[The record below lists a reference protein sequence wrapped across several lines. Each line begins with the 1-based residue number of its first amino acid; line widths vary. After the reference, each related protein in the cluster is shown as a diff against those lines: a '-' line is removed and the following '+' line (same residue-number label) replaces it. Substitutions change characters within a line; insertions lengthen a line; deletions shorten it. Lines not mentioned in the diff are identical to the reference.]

1 MKQFTPFKAA
11 ALTLLL
17 LTSVQGVL
25 AASESKP
32 HVAPGYLGSG
42 FGVPVKNNYG
52 ECWMSGPVPNFK
64 PSPDC
69 MTPIES
75 PAVEAAPTPAPAV
88 EAPSV
93 VPEPKV
99 AEPAPI
105 PEPAA
110 PIHMSLSADAL
121 FDFDKSKL
129 RPAGMKAI
137 EEALAKTMMEGGPMN
152 VERIMVIG
160 HTDSVGTI
168 PYNQKLSERRANSVK
183 VFMMSKGVPADRI
196 VTEGRGKLDPIA
208 TNKTAEGRQL
218 NRRVDITFEGT
229 EPAQQ

>member
-1 MKQFTPFKAA
+1 MKQFTKFKATA
-11 ALTLLL
+11 ITLLL
-17 LTSVQGVL
+17 LTSVPYAL
-25 AASESKP
+25 ADSETKA
-32 HVAPGYLGSG
+32 HVAPGYLSSG
-42 FGVPVKNNYG
+42 FGIPVKNNYG
-52 ECWMSGPVPNFK
+52 ECWMSGPVPDFK

-69 MTPIES
+69 MTPI
-75 PAVEAAPTPAPAV
+75 AAPV
-88 EAPSV
+88 I
-93 VPEPKV
+93 
-99 AEPAPI
+99 API
-105 PEPAA
+105 PTPEPTTAAPAPQPKQAEPVPVPAA
-110 PIHMSLSADAL
+110 PVHMSLSADAL

-152 VERIMVIG
+152 VERILVVG

-183 VFMMSKGVPADRI
+183 VFMMSKGVPADII

-229 EPAQQ
+229 EPAQK

>member
-1 MKQFTPFKAA
+1 MKQ
-11 ALTLLL
+11 LNYLSVV
-17 LTSVQGVL
+17 TSAILMLVTTNL
-25 AASESKP
+25 AMASESSG
-32 HVAPGYLGSG
+32 HVAPGYLSSG
-42 FGVPVKNNYG
+42 FGIPVKNNYG
-52 ECWMSGPVPNFK
+52 ECWMSGPVPDFK
-64 PSPDC
+64 PSADC
-69 MTPIES
+69 MQHIE
-75 PAVEAAPTPAPAV
+75 PAVADAPVPVPEAAPVEQKQASPEVVAPV
-88 EAPSV
+88 
-93 VPEPKV
+93 
-99 AEPAPI
+99 
-105 PEPAA
+105 PAA

-137 EEALAKTMMEGGPMN
+137 EEALAKTLIEGGPLT
-152 VERIMVIG
+152 VERILVFG

-183 VFMMSKGVPADRI
+183 MFMLSKGFPADMI

-229 EPAQQ
+229 EPAQK